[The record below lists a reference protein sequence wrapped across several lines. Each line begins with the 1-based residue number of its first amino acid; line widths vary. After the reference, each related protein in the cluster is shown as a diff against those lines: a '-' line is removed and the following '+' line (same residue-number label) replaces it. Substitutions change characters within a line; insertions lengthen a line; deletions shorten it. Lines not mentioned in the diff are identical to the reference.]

1 MYALTY
7 VSWLLL
13 DFQEIS
19 TVGHERF
26 AVSLKKIFFRNFF
39 IKLITLAELSI
50 LT

>member
-26 AVSLKKIFFRNFF
+26 AVSLKKFFQKFF

>member
-26 AVSLKKIFFRNFF
+26 AVSLKKFFSENFLLNLLLLPNF
-39 IKLITLAELSI
+39 LF
-50 LT
+50 